1 MEELLIK
8 LNAPHDFITFSK
20 DKTWEEIY
28 HTCHRGDWLAWLF
41 ARINPNEIKLI
52 SLIKGVSAELVH
64 HDMKDKRSLK
74 AFQMAIDYYYG
85 DVDLKEL
92 NQANILAKDYFE
104 SLDFKDASTTQRFK
118 FSFRGYD
125 PHIYNPD
132 YFASLCAY
140 EASYV
145 SNNAFLSAQSAYNAF
160 TYSYAC
166 YARDIARR
174 VNSVVEEFGTTFLGQ
189 DCYDLCYDATI
200 KQCRG
205 GYASIIIEHIPIEKF
220 NIPYK

>member
-8 LNAPHDFITFSK
+8 LNAPHDFIAFSK

-41 ARINPNEIKLI
+41 ARVNPNEIKLI

-85 DVDLKEL
+85 DVNLKQL
-92 NQANILAKDYFE
+92 KQANNLAKDYFE
-104 SLDFKDASTTQRFK
+104 SLDFKDASKTTRFK
-118 FSFRGYD
+118 YGFTEYD
-125 PHIYNPD
+125 PHIYDSD

-140 EASYV
+140 EASFV

-160 TYSYAC
+160 TYSYVS
-166 YARDIARR
+166 YARDIACR
-174 VNSVVEEFGTTFLGQ
+174 VNTVSEQFGTTSLGNI
-189 DCYDLCYDATI
+189 CYDLCYDATI

-205 GYASIIIEHIPIEKF
+205 GYASIIIERIPIEKF
-220 NIPYK
+220 NIAHD